1 MSIKSLGET
10 PTMNSVQQ
18 ESSTPLDAPA
28 VEETKK
34 PQPDPAVSERTA
46 QAESARSRA
55 AQLLTERRFSEAKS
69 ALAEAD
75 QFEAAPAKWKIERA
89 AQAEAARTRA
99 AQMLTERRFSEAKS
113 ALEEAEKLDGDPPKW
128 KTESHRMI
136 SSLRAKLPKLKSG
149 SATAE
154 AAKDAEG
161 EETGVGAVNKSLE
174 IVSFYSKLAA
184 GVGLLPGGLLNFA
197 GVLAVEATMVWKIAN
212 EFGHTE
218 GKERIRGSILSL
230 IGAVIPAGIGH
241 GAGLAIAAIPAL
253 ITGTVVYFVATP
265 ILAYAMTQAIGNAFI
280 MHFESGGTLL
290 TFDPKAFGDY
300 FLKEYK
306 KAGGLVAPEAPEVK
320 PV

>member
-1 MSIKSLGET
+1 MDAE
-10 PTMNSVQQ
+10 QQ
-18 ESSTPLDAPA
+18 ATSPIVDAPI
-28 VEETKK
+28 VEETKTPK
-34 PQPDPAVSERTA
+34 PDPAVSERVA
-46 QAESARSRA
+46 QAEAARTRA

-75 QFEAAPAKWKIERA
+75 QLEAEPAKWKIERA

-99 AQMLTERRFSEAKS
+99 AQMLTERRFDEAKS
-113 ALEEAEKLDGDPPKW
+113 ALEEAEKLDADPPKW

-149 SATAE
+149 DATAE
-154 AAKDAEG
+154 AAKDAKDADA
-161 EETGVGAVNKSLE
+161 ETGVGAVNKALE
-174 IVSFYSKLAA
+174 IVSFYSKVAA

-197 GVLAVEATMVWKIAN
+197 GVLAVEITMVWKIAN

-306 KAGGLVAPEAPEVK
+306 KAGGLIAPEAPEVK
-320 PV
+320 PS